1 MLLLGINNDVIDQL
15 EKYERE
21 TLKIEVMIA
30 PDC

>member
-1 MLLLGINNDVIDQL
+1 MFLLGINNDVIDQL

-30 PDC
+30 HDC